1 MNFVSARRD
10 HRPLAVGSALI
21 ALAFI
26 ALFAFSARAQA
37 AETIY
42 WDNYGGPLEGDFVS
56 FADISGS
63 GGGALNLGAAKLEAP
78 EGMAYDTVTNRLF
91 VGSQLKPNGQIL
103 AINLDGTGAASFT
116 APGAPIEGPEG
127 VAVDPMARIIYWENT
142 GGEGSIAWAKLDGSA
157 GGVLSTAGVTLNS
170 PCCRIALDPVGGRV
184 YFYNGSNLAY
194 VNTNNTGGGELSLT
208 GSTVVPGG
216 EGLAV
221 DDAAGRLYFLG
232 GAGQIGYANLN
243 GSGGGDVPAGS
254 GVFNGPWGLALD
266 PSNGRLYWGNESNGE
281 EAANAIGF
289 VGADGLGGG
298 GISMATAPVNGPQ
311 DPVIIKSPTGT
322 GAPAVTRAKNSRSS
336 LSCSTGSWA
345 ADYPGSFVYQAPR
358 TYAYQ
363 WTRNGAPIG
372 GATAATFIAKAAGSY
387 ACTVTATNQT
397 GSASQSSAAVKVKAA
412 KLKLSTKRKAHAKP
426 GQTVS
431 FKLKA
436 VNQGDVQSKNAKVCV
451 KLPKSA
457 NGALKAP
464 KCKSLGKLKG
474 RGKKSAT
481 LKIKVL
487 EVAGGTYS
495 VTFQVKGVAG
505 KAAKAKIVVG

>member
-1 MNFVSARRD
+1 MNFVSARRG
-10 HRPLAVGSALI
+10 HRPFAVGSALI
-21 ALAFI
+21 ALAFVV
-26 ALFAFSARAQA
+26 LLAFSARAQA

-42 WDNYGGPLEGDFVS
+42 WNNYEGNPDNVA
-56 FADISGS
+56 FANIDGT
-63 GGGALNLGAAKLEAP
+63 GGGLLSLGGQELEAP

-91 VGSQLKPNGQIL
+91 VASAGISSNKIL
-103 AINLDGTGAASFT
+103 AINLDGSGSSSFT
-116 APGAPIEGPEG
+116 APGAPIETPEG
-127 VAVDPMARIIYWENT
+127 VAVDPVTRTIYWENT

-157 GGVLSTAGVTLNS
+157 GGVLSTAGLTLTS

-184 YFYNGSNLAY
+184 YFYNGKNLAY

-232 GAGQIGYANLN
+232 GNEIGYANLN
-243 GSGGGDVPAGS
+243 NTGGGDVAIGT
-254 GVFNGPWGLALD
+254 GVVNGPWGLTFD
-266 PSNGRLYWGNESNGE
+266 PAIGRLYWGNENNAK

-289 VGADGLGGG
+289 VNLSGVGG
-298 GISMATAPVNGPQ
+298 GISIASAPVANPQ
-311 DPVIIKSPTGT
+311 DPVIIRSPTGT
-322 GAPAVTRAKNSRSS
+322 GAPAVTRAKNAPSS
-336 LSCSTGSWA
+336 LSCSNGSWA

-363 WTRNGAPIG
+363 WTRNGTPVG
-372 GATAATFIAKAAGSY
+372 GATVATLIAKSAGSY
-387 ACTVTATNQT
+387 ACTVTATNQS
-397 GSASQSSAAVKVKAA
+397 GSASQSSAGVNVKAA
-412 KLKLSTKRKAHAKP
+412 KLKLSTKKKAHAKP
-426 GQTVS
+426 GQVVS

-436 VNQGDVQSKNAKVCV
+436 TNQGDIQSKKAKVCV

-457 NGALKAP
+457 KGELKAP

-487 EVAGGTYS
+487 GSAGGTYS
-495 VTFQVKGVAG
+495 VTFQVKGAAG
-505 KAAKAKIVVG
+505 KAAKAKIIVS

>member
-1 MNFVSARRD
+1 MNFVSERRD
-10 HRPLAVGSALI
+10 RRPFAVGSALI
-21 ALAFI
+21 ALAFV
-26 ALFAFSARAQA
+26 ALFAFAARAQA
-37 AETIY
+37 AETVY
-42 WDNYGGPLEGDFVS
+42 WDNYGGPTEGDFVS
-56 FADISGS
+56 SADISGS

-103 AINLDGTGAASFT
+103 AINLDGSGATSFT
-116 APGAPIEGPEG
+116 APGAPIDGPEG
-127 VAVDPMARIIYWENT
+127 VAVDPVTRTIYWENT

-157 GGVLSTAGVTLNS
+157 GGVLSTAGLTLTS

-194 VNTNNTGGGELSLT
+194 VNINNTGGGELSTT

-232 GAGQIGYANLN
+232 GGAIGYANLN

-266 PSNGRLYWGNESNGE
+266 PSSGRLYWGNESNSE
-281 EAANAIGF
+281 ESKNAIGF
-289 VGADGLGGG
+289 VGTNGLGGG
-298 GISMATAPVNGPQ
+298 GISIATAPVNGPQ

-322 GAPAVTRAKNSRSS
+322 GAPTVTRAKNSRSS

-363 WTRNGAPIG
+363 WLRNGKAVA
-372 GATAATFIAKAAGSY
+372 GATGPTVNPKSAGSY
-387 ACTVTATNQT
+387 SCSVTATNQT
-397 GSASQSSAAVKVKAA
+397 GSATQSSAVVKVKAA
-412 KLKLSTKRKAHAKP
+412 KLKLSTKGKAQAKP
-426 GQTVS
+426 GQAVS

-436 VNQGDVQSKNAKVCV
+436 VNQGDIKSKNAKVCV

-457 NGALKAP
+457 KGALKAP

-474 RGKKSAT
+474 HGKKSAT

-487 EVAGGTYS
+487 DSAGGTYA
-495 VTFQVKGVAG
+495 VTFQVKGAAG
-505 KAAKAKIVVG
+505 KAAKSKIVVS